1 MRLSPDQLVDPPVV
15 LRLVNRGS
23 LAYMELRDSIKE
35 WGVFTPILVR
45 LSARFPGKYDV
56 VCGAYRTACARD
68 VRRPD
73 VPCLVMEL
81 TDDEVL
87 RIQIQENALRPETT
101 PTDYARQFRRIMD
114 SRPGMYQYELATLLH
129 KNPRWI
135 GQILGLEKLSEEFQ
149 TAVDRGEMPLGSAYE
164 LARIPP
170 IYRSEFFDAARTLPE
185 IEFRTLARGFLK
197 QFMEGSRQGKLD
209 AFFTEKFTPQAF
221 MRPLKEVQAEH
232 DEPQVS
238 ALILAAENCTTMLQ
252 AWRAALSWVM
262 HLDQESIETRR
273 QAALSRNRKKVEVFG
288 KQS

>member
-1 MRLSPDQLVDPPVV
+1 
-15 LRLVNRGS
+15 
-23 LAYMELRDSIKE
+23 
-35 WGVFTPILVR
+35 
-45 LSARFPGKYDV
+45 
-56 VCGAYRTACARD
+56 
-68 VRRPD
+68 
-73 VPCLVMEL
+73 
-81 TDDEVL
+81 
-87 RIQIQENALRPETT
+87 
-101 PTDYARQFRRIMD
+101 
-114 SRPGMYQYELATLLH
+114 
-129 KNPRWI
+129 
-135 GQILGLEKLSEEFQ
+135 
-149 TAVDRGEMPLGSAYE
+149 MPLGSAYE

-185 IEFRTLARGFLK
+185 MEFRTLARGFLK

-232 DEPQVS
+232 DKPQVS

-252 AWRAALSWVM
+252 ASRPALSWVM